1 MATVK
6 FNNTGMRVKVEGLR
20 ELKANLDKLKDD
32 VRKRVI
38 GAAAAA
44 GAVVIRDQAK
54 KVHKWKSRTGSLQE
68 AIKHRRSRKGSTQDY
83 ELRQIGVFKTKG
95 GKYANNRANRRLER
109 VGKEY
114 QEDPPEYYWK
124 FLEFGTVRGIGPN
137 EFSFLR
143 PAFNAKKE
151 DAATRT
157 KEVLAERIAKAVA
170 TLPKP
175 RKP

>member
-6 FNNTGMRVKVEGLR
+6 FNHLGLRVKMEGLE
-20 ELKANLDKLKDD
+20 ELRRNVAQLNDKM
-32 VRKRVI
+32 RKKVL
-38 GAAAAA
+38 GASAAA
-44 GAVVIRDQAK
+44 GAAIIRDEAK
-54 KVHKWKSRTGSLQE
+54 KVHKWKSRTGSLE
-68 AIKHRRSRKGSTQDY
+68 AAIKHRRSRKGSKQDY
-83 ELRQIGVFKTKG
+83 ELRQIGVFKVKG
-95 GKYANNRANRRLER
+95 GKYANNAANRRLQR

-143 PAFNAKKE
+143 PAFNSKKQ
-151 DAATRT
+151 AAADRT
-157 KEVLAERIAKAVA
+157 AEVLRQRLARIINE
-170 TLPKP
+170 LPKP